1 MVKQH
6 FCTIVEM
13 LQSCK
18 QISYNPKPCNY
29 VLTTWAFVLLCT
41 TNDDEMKKRNNSLHL
56 KILLFLNIYR
66 IQIIQNTAQ
75 LSSKGRSAKQ
85 VGIKSL
91 N

>member
-1 MVKQH
+1 
-6 FCTIVEM
+6 M

-56 KILLFLNIYR
+56 KILLFSDIYR
-66 IQIIQNTAQ
+66 IQIIPNTAQ
-75 LSSKGRSAKQ
+75 LYPRGDQLSKG
-85 VGIKSL
+85 GL
-91 N
+91 NP